1 VSGRLLAIVIGVIV
15 LLGAAYAT
23 HVIHNEKAAHFQRAT
38 ALRDNLDTMRKAI
51 DRFRAAEG
59 RYPRTLQELVPK
71 YLRRIPVD
79 PVTGTA
85 NEWKLTTEQTVQP
98 SNDFSSAAPAKSETY
113 IIEVHSSAS
122 GMDANGVPFADY

>member
-23 HVIHNEKAAHFQRAT
+23 HVIHNEKAAHFQRAA
-38 ALRDNLDTMRKAI
+38 ALHDNLSAMRKAI
-51 DRFRAAEG
+51 DGFRAAEG

-71 YLRRIPVD
+71 YLRRIPPD
-79 PVTGTA
+79 PVTGA
-85 NEWKLTTEQTVQP
+85 NDWKLTTEETVQP
-98 SNDFSSAAPAKSETY
+98 NNDFSSAAPAKSETY
-113 IIEVHSSAS
+113 IIDVHSSAS